1 MIRRPPRSTLFP
13 YTTLF
18 RSDVK
23 GAIAIASIASLY
35 EAQSSALKSQRKPRG
50 GRDYNGRLQHALR
63 SSQRLGELPPQNVR
77 NPNQEV
83 RADLTAV
90 RLGEHF
96 MPASLVKIVG
106 DIGDTGFVIAINQ
119 GANPCESL
127 PDRVFASREYIH
139 RKILADF
146 RQNRCI
152 REAGCGGEKGGCGGR
167 RPSWTTK
174 RILHKRVYDC
184 CGTAWPVE
192 KSAGRFERGV

>member
-35 EAQSSALKSQRKPRG
+35 ESQRSALKSQRKPRS

-127 PDRVFASREYIH
+127 PDGVFASREYIH
-139 RKILADF
+139 GKILADF
-146 RQNRCI
+146 CQNRCI
-152 REAGCGGEKGGCGGR
+152 REAGCGGEKRGR
-167 RPSWTTK
+167 GSRRARSQTK
-174 RILHKRVYDC
+174 RVRHE
-184 CGTAWPVE
+184 TADGCLVT
-192 KSAGRFERGV
+192 G